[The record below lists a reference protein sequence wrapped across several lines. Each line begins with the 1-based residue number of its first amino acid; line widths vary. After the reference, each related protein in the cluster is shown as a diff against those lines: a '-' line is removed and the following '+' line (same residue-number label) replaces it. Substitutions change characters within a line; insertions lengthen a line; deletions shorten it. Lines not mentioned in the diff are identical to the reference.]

1 MSFIDPDH
9 FLKPSRVRLG
19 VLGFAC
25 SLSVLTYLD
34 RICIAQVRGQME
46 TDLGLHSTD
55 MGWVFS
61 AFLLGYALFEVPGG
75 WLGDVWGPRRIITR
89 IVFCWSLFTALTGL
103 ADQLL
108 HLALGSAVTPLLIL
122 MTLVLVRFLF
132 GCGEAGAYPNLTR
145 VTSNWFPYGERALV
159 QGAIWFSAR
168 LGGAVSFF
176 VIGVL
181 TEWIGWRRAF
191 CVLGVIGM
199 VWCVVFAWWFRDR
212 PEQKPECNEAERKLI
227 HSGTVPDHSEHIFP
241 PPAKLAGSLSIWCL
255 GLASFCVSF
264 GWYFYPTWQPKYLDE
279 VHGIGTQGSQWIAGL
294 PFACGAVGALLGGRL
309 SDVLVR
315 RTSSRR
321 WGRSLV
327 GALGFSGAGLCVL
340 ATGFVHSATQAVGL
354 LCLAFFIN
362 DLAIPPIW
370 AASAD
375 IGGKFAGTVAG
386 LMNTVGAIGGMISPL
401 LTPYI
406 LTATADLPPALS
418 WRIIFAGLAGAW
430 FVGAVAWLF
439 IDASKP
445 LLGEPS
451 RSPVSPP
458 LEPFPYKTQQTD
470 AITSGE
476 QPETGVRTEN

>member
-1 MSFIDPDH
+1 MSLIDSNA

-46 TDLGLHSTD
+46 SDLGLLSTD

-75 WLGDVWGPRRIITR
+75 WMGDVWGPRRVITR

-108 HLALGSAVTPLLIL
+108 HLSLGSAVTPLLIL
-122 MTLVLVRFLF
+122 VTLVLVRFLF

-145 VTSNWFPYGERALV
+145 VTSNWFPYRERALV

-168 LGGAVSFF
+168 LGGAISFF
-176 VIGVL
+176 VIGEL
-181 TEWIGWRRAF
+181 TDAIGWRQAF

-212 PEQKPECNEAERKLI
+212 PEQVETCNSAERDLI
-227 HSGTVPDHSEHIFP
+227 RSGTVPDHSVHAFP
-241 PPAKLAGSLSIWCL
+241 PPGKLAGSVTIWCL
-255 GLASFCVSF
+255 CLASFCVSF

-279 VHGIGTQGSQWIAGL
+279 VHGIGTQGSKWIAGL

-309 SDVLVR
+309 SDVLVQ
-315 RTSSRR
+315 RTGSRR

-327 GALGFSGAGLCVL
+327 GAIGFTGAGLCVL
-340 ATGFVHSATQAVGL
+340 ATGFVSSATQAVTL

-386 LMNTVGAIGGMISPL
+386 LMNTVGAVGGMISPL

-406 LTATADLPPALS
+406 LTATADLPRALS

-439 IDASKP
+439 IDASRP
-445 LLGEPS
+445 LLGEA
-451 RSPVSPP
+451 VPP
-458 LEPFPYKTQQTD
+458 PPERFPYNSGQSD

-476 QPETGVRTEN
+476 QRETGVRKEN